1 MGFIDLRSDT
11 VTQPSAEMREA
22 MAQARVG
29 DDVYGEDPTLSEL
42 EARVASLLGK
52 EAALFVPSGTMA
64 NQLALW
70 VQTRPGDEVLVGRE
84 AHLAVYETG
93 AAAAISGVQISFI
106 GEGGL
111 FNASDVKAAIRPIH
125 DYSPRT
131 ALVAVENTHN
141 RSGGRLFS
149 LETCREIAAV
159 AHTAGL
165 RAHLDGARLWN
176 ASIGSG
182 VSVQAFAE
190 PFDTVS
196 VCFSKGLGAPVGSA
210 LAGPRDLLREVRRR
224 RKMLGGGMRQAGI
237 LAAGALFALDHNRER
252 LADDHRAAKAFA
264 KYASRLPGVVIDVDK
279 VETNIVNIGVA
290 AGRASAIS
298 AQLRKLGVLINAINE
313 STLRAVTHLDVTDAE
328 VLVAAEKLGLAAAG

>member
-1 MGFIDLRSDT
+1 MGFVDLRSDT
-11 VTQPSAEMREA
+11 VTQPSAKMREA
-22 MAQARVG
+22 MAQARLG
-29 DDVYGEDPTLSEL
+29 DDVYGEDPTLLEL

-70 VQTRPGDEVLVGRE
+70 VQTRPGDEVIVGRE

-93 AAAAISGVQISFI
+93 AAAALSGVQMAYV

-111 FNASDVKAAIRPIH
+111 FNANDVKAAIRPIH

-149 LETCREIAAV
+149 LRTCQEIAAA

-165 RAHLDGARLWN
+165 HAHLDGARLWN
-176 ASIGSG
+176 ASVASG
-182 VSVQAFAE
+182 VPVQAFAE

-210 LAGPRDLLREVRRR
+210 LAGPRDLLREARRR

-252 LADDHRAAKAFA
+252 LADDHQAAKAFA
-264 KYASRLPGVVIDVDK
+264 HYASSLPGVLIDVDK

-298 AQLRKLGVLINAINE
+298 AQLRTLGVLINAINDN
-313 STLRAVTHLDVTDAE
+313 TLRAVTHLDVTEAE
-328 VLVAAEKLGLAAAG
+328 VLTAAEKLGLAAAG